1 MKFIFT
7 LASSVVFL
15 LTAPIALAGDSW
27 VAHCQAR
34 NEVHEVQS
42 RGQCQAHFKLNSD
55 GDGLEYKVLAS
66 NLEFVTQ
73 SHIHMAPAGQN
84 GPVVAFLFGFVAEGV
99 NPNGLLAQGI
109 ITDADLIGPLAGMT
123 IYDLL
128 DAMDAGN
135 TYVNV
140 HTQAYPP
147 GEVRGQI
154 K

>member
-1 MKFIFT
+1 MKIIFA
-7 LASSVVFL
+7 LFGLVVL
-15 LTAPIALAGDSW
+15 QLTASTALAGDSW
-27 VAHCQAR
+27 QAHCQAR

-42 RGQCQAHFKLNSD
+42 KGQCQALFKLTED
-55 GDGLEYKVLAS
+55 GTGLEYKVLAS

-73 SHIHMAPAGQN
+73 SHIHMGPAGQN

-109 ITDADLIGPLAGMT
+109 ITDSDLVGPLAGMT
-123 IYDLL
+123 VDDLL

>member
-1 MKFIFT
+1 MKFLSA
-7 LASSVVFL
+7 LASL
-15 LTAPIALAGDSW
+15 LALQLTAPIALAGDSW
-27 VAHCQAR
+27 EAHCQAR

-42 RGQCQAHFKLNSD
+42 QAQCQALFKLKED
-55 GDGLEYKVLAS
+55 GAGLEYKLLAS
-66 NLEFVTQ
+66 NIEFVTQ
-73 SHIHMAPAGQN
+73 AHIHMAPAGLN
-84 GPVVAFLFGFVAEGV
+84 GPVVTFLFGFVAEGV
-99 NPNGLLAQGI
+99 SPNGLLAQGI